1 MKIKSD
7 GYFGKNI
14 AFTCKRCNCVYE
26 VESREDWEINQIS
39 IPAEYGFR
47 KIPEYNVICPKCNYK
62 KYLGYQTTDAP
73 FMVSDIIDLLSE
85 REDWEERFRVK
96 LEDL

>member
-14 AFTCKRCNCVYE
+14 AFTCERCNCVYE
-26 VESREDWEINQIS
+26 VESREDWEIQQITVQ
-39 IPAEYGFR
+39 EVYGFI
-47 KIPEYNVICPKCNYK
+47 KIPEYNVVCPKCKHK
-62 KYLGYQTTDAP
+62 KYLGYQRTDAP
-73 FMVSDIIDLLSE
+73 FMGSSVADLLSE

-96 LEDL
+96 LED

>member
-1 MKIKSD
+1 MKIKSE

-14 AFTCKRCNCVYE
+14 AFTCERCNCVYE

-39 IPAEYGFR
+39 IPTYGLL
-47 KIPEYNVICPKCNYK
+47 KQNPEYNVICPKCKYK

-73 FMVSDIIDLLSE
+73 FMVSGIVDLLSE

>member
-14 AFTCKRCNCVYE
+14 AFTCEHCNCVYE
-26 VESREDWEINQIS
+26 VES
-39 IPAEYGFR
+39 
-47 KIPEYNVICPKCNYK
+47 
-62 KYLGYQTTDAP
+62 
-73 FMVSDIIDLLSE
+73 